1 MQKVSATRVQNNFGE
16 VLDDVRV
23 SGPVEITRKNRPVGV
38 LIGFEAFS
46 LMQERLKGLE
56 DLVWGL
62 QAKDAQREGYIGV
75 EESEALMTELLD
87 A

>member
-23 SGPVEITRKNRPVGV
+23 SGPVEITRKDRPVGV

-46 LMQERLKGLE
+46 LMQTRLQELE

-62 QAKDAQREGYIGV
+62 QAREAQKEGYVGV
-75 EESEALMTELLD
+75 EKGEGLLKELLG